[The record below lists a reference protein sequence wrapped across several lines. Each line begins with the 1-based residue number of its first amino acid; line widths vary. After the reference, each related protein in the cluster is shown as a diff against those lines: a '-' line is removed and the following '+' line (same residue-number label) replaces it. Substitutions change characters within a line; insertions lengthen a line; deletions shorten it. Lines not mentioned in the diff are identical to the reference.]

1 MNIEY
6 HKWWSHNLNRD
17 MEYKVYG
24 HDGQAMIAFPCQDGR
39 FYDWENYHMFDVL
52 APFIEA
58 GRLRVICV
66 DGIDWETWT
75 NKGNEQMFFTCG
87 CSMGGFH
94 AANFFFRRPDLFNG
108 MIALSGLYHASYGF
122 DGYMDGAVYENS
134 PQDFLKNMPG
144 DHPWMQ
150 MYRQRTI
157 VFCVG
162 QGRWEEDVLWSTR
175 EMDRILKEKGV
186 PAWFDYWGFDIDHD
200 WPSWRQQLPYIL
212 GKVLR

>member
-1 MNIEY
+1 
-6 HKWWSHNLNRD
+6 
-17 MEYKVYG
+17 
-24 HDGQAMIAFPCQDGR
+24 
-39 FYDWENYHMFDVL
+39 
-52 APFIEA
+52 
-58 GRLRVICV
+58 
-66 DGIDWETWT
+66 
-75 NKGNEQMFFTCG
+75 
-87 CSMGGFH
+87 
-94 AANFFFRRPDLFNG
+94 
-108 MIALSGLYHASYGF
+108 
-122 DGYMDGAVYENS
+122 MDGAVYENS

-162 QGRWEEDVLWSTR
+162 QGRWEEDLLWSTR